1 MNHTN
6 SQQSHITDRSSY
18 PVDIEKLLRDGHPI
32 RLKPQGYSMYPLFI
46 SGRDEAVIAPC
57 STDSLHRGDVVLYRR
72 DQSILV
78 LHRIWKIK
86 KDGFYM
92 VGDNQTVIEGPLR
105 PDQIRGRL
113 IACCRNGRE
122 FRLLVSFSPL
132 PSTCSQSRRLF
143 PPYQEMTHMKK
154 TLSPQSV

>member
-78 LHRIWKIK
+78 LLRIWKIK

-122 FRLLVSFSPL
+122 FSTRNPFYRMLAGFWLAFRPFRPLVHKAAGFFRHI
-132 PSTCSQSRRLF
+132 RR
-143 PPYQEMTHMKK
+143 
-154 TLSPQSV
+154 